1 MNIMNSLYKS
11 EDNEKKKFKV
21 TRGMLIL
28 IGMVLIFIIIV
39 IIILSSMFSKKG
51 EKYTTDDFSRLE
63 ERMKQEAPIYVSQ
76 KNIELTSKEYR
87 IELSDMLTTNGGAIN
102 PDRVKAANIFTG
114 YVIAKKTDTESYN
127 AYIKCKNLY
136 TTTGYVSNDE
146 KTTAKITKTNKDKT
160 KPDIT
165 LVGEKEI
172 IINKGEEFKDPGAK
186 ATDNIDGDITSM
198 IKITGKVD
206 TSKTGTYV
214 LTYSVSD
221 KAGNKNSKT
230 RKVIVTESKK
240 TTTTTTTT
248 KRPDT
253 TTNKPVTTKTTRRPN
268 RTNTTRRITTTIR
281 RVPANPPVIT
291 LKGQRSITLKVGT
304 NYKEP
309 GYSANDGFGN
319 DITSMVKVTTNV
331 NTNSAGTYY
340 VNYAVTDSYGLS
352 TAVKRIVTV
361 KSTYVKVTGIR
372 LVPNATTIK
381 KGSQKSLSVSYTPSN
396 ATNKS
401 VSWSS
406 SNSSVAIVSGG
417 VVTAKNK
424 GITIITA
431 KSPDGATASTRVTV
445 E

>member
-1 MNIMNSLYKS
+1 MNIMRSLYNN
-11 EDNEKKKFKV
+11 EDGEKKKFKI

-28 IGMVLIFIIIV
+28 IGIVLVFIIVVIIIV
-39 IIILSSMFSKKG
+39 LSLLKG
-51 EKYTTDDFSRLE
+51 KDEKYTMDDFSKLE
-63 ERMKQEAPIYVSQ
+63 ERMLKEAPIYVSQ
-76 KNIELTSKEYR
+76 KNIELTSKELK

-102 PDRVKAANIFTG
+102 PDRVKAANICVG
-114 YVIAKKTDTESYN
+114 YVIAKKVENESYK
-127 AYIKCKNLY
+127 AYIRCKNLY
-136 TTTGYVSNDE
+136 TTTGYISNDE
-146 KTTAKITKTNKDKT
+146 KTTTKTTKTNKDKT

-172 IINKGEEFKDPGAK
+172 TINKGEEFKDPGAK

-198 IKITGKVD
+198 IKVTGKVD
-206 TSKTGTYV
+206 ITKPGTYI

-230 RKVIVTESKK
+230 RKVIVTQLQN

-253 TTNKPVTTKTTRRPN
+253 TTNKPATTKTTRRPN
-268 RTNTTRRITTTIR
+268 TTNTTRKVTTTTKRI
-281 RVPANPPVIT
+281 PSNPPVIT
-291 LKGQRSITLKVGT
+291 LRGQRSITLNVGT

-361 KSTYVKVTGIR
+361 KLAYVRVTEIR
-372 LVPNATTIK
+372 LVPNAVTLK
-381 KGSQKSLSVSYTPSN
+381 KGAKKSLSVSYTPSN

-406 SNSSVAIVSGG
+406 SNSSVATVSGG

>member
-1 MNIMNSLYKS
+1 
-11 EDNEKKKFKV
+11 
-21 TRGMLIL
+21 
-28 IGMVLIFIIIV
+28 
-39 IIILSSMFSKKG
+39 
-51 EKYTTDDFSRLE
+51 
-63 ERMKQEAPIYVSQ
+63 
-76 KNIELTSKEYR
+76 
-87 IELSDMLTTNGGAIN
+87 
-102 PDRVKAANIFTG
+102 
-114 YVIAKKTDTESYN
+114 
-127 AYIKCKNLY
+127 
-136 TTTGYVSNDE
+136 
-146 KTTAKITKTNKDKT
+146 
-160 KPDIT
+160 
-165 LVGEKEI
+165 
-172 IINKGEEFKDPGAK
+172 
-186 ATDNIDGDITSM
+186 M

-230 RKVIVTESKK
+230 RKVIVAESKN

-268 RTNTTRRITTTIR
+268 TTNATRRITTTIR

-291 LKGQRSITLKVGT
+291 LKGQRSITLNVGT
-304 NYKEP
+304 SYKEP

-372 LVPNATTIK
+372 LVPNAITIK

-406 SNSSVAIVSGG
+406 SNSSVATVSGG
-417 VVTAKNK
+417 IITAKK
-424 GITIITA
+424 RGTTIITA
-431 KSPDGATASTRVTV
+431 KSSDGPVASTRVTV